1 MKNSGFSFLGL
12 AFACAVILCF
22 IDAVASSKA
31 AAPAQAP
38 EPQPPY
44 EVALIDK
51 SMTGGWTGEREF
63 ENYVRETFGVSK
75 TLKFKLRSP
84 SFQDWLEKES
94 SASAKVICLI
104 DGWTSPSIARVD
116 VRGKTGGLELKR
128 TFEVDHGNWKAALTR
143 AKAYADSIRE
153 G

>member
-1 MKNSGFSFLGL
+1 MKNSGVSFLGL

-22 IDAVASSKA
+22 IDAVASSRA

-63 ENYVRETFGVSK
+63 VNYLRETFGVSK

-94 SASAKVICLI
+94 PASAKVICLI
-104 DGWTSPSIARVD
+104 DGWTSPSIARVE
-116 VRGKTGGLELKR
+116 VRADTRGQELKW
-128 TFEVDHGNWKAALTR
+128 TFEVVHGDWKGALTR
-143 AKAYADSIRE
+143 AKAYADAIR
-153 G
+153 